1 MITGN
6 GMKFIITHQLH
17 QGSPEIAFS
26 SCTVFFTSLTTAHL
40 PLQVLL
46 SITNLG
52 RYNPSSTVSQNPL
65 SIYTP
70 NRDLSVDEAM
80 IPFKGRSTL
89 KQYMPQKP
97 VKRGIK
103 VWALA
108 DAING
113 FVSMFQVYTGKQGN
127 TVQKGLG
134 ANVVTTLTKPYV
146 NTFRHVYFD
155 NFFTIVDLLLD
166 LYQSGLYGCGT
177 VRTNRKGFP
186 QQLKPIVKK
195 GMKERGESKTYQ
207 HKKFDYF
214 CMARQ

>member
-1 MITGN
+1 
-6 GMKFIITHQLH
+6 
-17 QGSPEIAFS
+17 
-26 SCTVFFTSLTTAHL
+26 
-40 PLQVLL
+40 
-46 SITNLG
+46 
-52 RYNPSSTVSQNPL
+52 
-65 SIYTP
+65 
-70 NRDLSVDEAM
+70 M

-127 TVQKGLG
+127 TEQKGLG